1 MPELAERRTPERRGP
16 IVLGVLLC
24 ALGVFLLLSLLTHSK
39 FDPPN
44 SSRMSETT
52 INLAG
57 QIGAYYS
64 YAVFT
69 AIGTSAFVLPAICFL
84 WGWNRLRRLSPRAA
98 AGRTLGLLGM
108 ALFLSVA
115 AGLPTYSPYLAF
127 ELGGSVG
134 TWTASTLLIPYAGRV
149 GSTIVLA
156 AFLIASVLQATDL
169 DPRKIG
175 QFIVAAADRCMGMTR
190 AILAV
195 MGSMRLPQLNRRTAA
210 HDEDVEEEDEEE
222 VDEREWS
229 DELEE
234 TPSALER
241 LPTISRSES
250 NDLSGDLSGDLPDDL
265 PAELDEPAPEVES
278 EVVVD
283 PADELERV
291 AAQAE
296 LVEKPLAITKARVP
310 IAPVPPNAT
319 SPAQEKNQGKDAA
332 AKKELPAEKES
343 VPKKRKPGKYRLP
356 KVTLLD
362 PVPDDEGGVDREIL
376 LQNAKVLEDALHNFD
391 VAGKVV
397 EVSPGP
403 VVTRYE
409 VEPASGVKVG
419 RISAL
424 ADDLARVMSAQGIRI
439 QAPVPGKKVVG
450 VEIANHHRETVYMR
464 EIVESPVF
472 KKADAILTMA
482 LGKTI
487 SGETFVA
494 DMAKMPHL
502 LVAGATG
509 AGKSVCINYL
519 ICSIL
524 LRATPDQVRLLM
536 VDPKVV
542 ELTMYNDIPHLL
554 VPVITEPKKASEAL
568 KWAVAEMEV
577 RYQKLAR
584 MAVRN
589 LADFNARV
597 EKVLK
602 QREAGEE
609 VEFVAEGEEVR
620 TLPHIVIVID
630 EFADLMLTAPADVET
645 SLMGLAQK
653 SRAVGIH
660 IILATQRPSVN
671 VITGVIKANFPSR
684 IAFQVASK
692 TDSRTILDMNGAE
705 RLLGRGD
712 MLFLPGGQGEPVRVH
727 GAFISGEETERLV
740 EAIKE
745 SGHEA
750 EQIEVFSARS
760 EAGAV
765 DADRDELFDEAVNV
779 VLETRQASTSFLQRR
794 MKVGYSRAARLMDE
808 LEFAGIVGPA
818 EGAKPREILVEE
830 SMVEEEELV

>member
-1 MPELAERRTPERRGP
+1 MPDFAERRATEPRGP
-16 IVLGVLLC
+16 IVLGVLLS

-52 INLAG
+52 INWAG
-57 QIGAYYS
+57 QIGAYFS

-69 AIGTSAFVLPAICFL
+69 AIGTSAFVLPAITFL
-84 WGWNRLRRLSPRAA
+84 WGWNRLRRLAPRSTAA
-98 AGRTLGLLGM
+98 RTLGLLGM
-108 ALFLSVA
+108 ALFLSIA
-115 AGLPTYSPYLAF
+115 AGLPSYSPYLAF

-134 TWTASTLLIPYAGRV
+134 TWTATTLLIPYAGRV
-149 GSTIVLA
+149 GSTIILA
-156 AFLIASVLQATDL
+156 ALLIASLLQATDL
-169 DPRKIG
+169 DPRRLAQLMAACGRSCADAG
-175 QFIVAAADRCMGMTR
+175 QRTWT
-190 AILAV
+190 AIKRI
-195 MGSMRLPQLNRRTAA
+195 RLPELNRSTQ
-210 HDEDVEEEDEEE
+210 DEDVEEEDEEE
-222 VDEREWS
+222 ADEREWQ
-229 DELEE
+229 DEIAE
-234 TPSALER
+234 TPTALER
-241 LPTISRSES
+241 LPTISRKELEARSSDAEEVVEDDVEDDSDDDSETASES
-250 NDLSGDLSGDLPDDL
+250 LL
-265 PAELDEPAPEVES
+265 AELEDPPVQPIRRTLATVASVDTGQVREQKASRAIDDSTPARADSTPK
-278 EVVVD
+278 D
-283 PADELERV
+283 P
-291 AAQAE
+291 
-296 LVEKPLAITKARVP
+296 
-310 IAPVPPNAT
+310 
-319 SPAQEKNQGKDAA
+319 PA
-332 AKKELPAEKES
+332 
-343 VPKKRKPGKYRLP
+343 KKRKPSRYKLP
-356 KVTLLD
+356 KVSLLD
-362 PVPDDEGGVDREIL
+362 PVPDDQGEVDREIL

-450 VEIANHHRETVYMR
+450 VEIANHHRETVYLR
-464 EIVESPVF
+464 EIVESKDF
-472 KKADAILTMA
+472 KNADAILTMA

-487 SGETFVA
+487 SGDDFSA
-494 DMAKMPHL
+494 DLAKMPHL

-509 AGKSVCINYL
+509 AGKSVCINCL

-524 LRATPDQVRLLM
+524 LRATPDQVRLMM

-542 ELTMYNDIPHLL
+542 ELTMYNGIPHLL
-554 VPVITEPKKASEAL
+554 TPVITEPKKASEAL

-577 RYQKLAR
+577 RYQKLAK
-584 MAVRN
+584 MSVRN
-589 LADFNARV
+589 LADYNARV

-602 QREAGEE
+602 QQGAGEE
-609 VEFVAEGEEVR
+609 ADIIAEGEEVK
-620 TLPHIVIVID
+620 TLPNIVIVID

-692 TDSRTILDMNGAE
+692 IDSRTILDMNGAE

-740 EAIKE
+740 EAIKA

-750 EQIEVFSARS
+750 EQVEVFSARNES
-760 EAGAV
+760 SGAN
-765 DADRDELFDEAVNV
+765 ADRDELFDEAVNV
-779 VLETRQASTSFLQRR
+779 VLESRQASTSFLQRR

-808 LEFAGIVGPA
+808 LEFANIVGPA

-830 SMVEEEELV
+830 VSEEELA